1 MGIITLEA
9 KGEFQEAIRKHLEEN
24 ALPALIEKINSG
36 NKTLNDCQS
45 YIYSEMRKRAQG
57 GVAVATDQEIY
68 GMAIHYFEEDSIKP
82 NEVKEVKATVRVVE
96 PKKEPVK
103 AAVVKKQDNGQIE
116 GQLSLFG

>member
-1 MGIITLEA
+1 MGTITLEA
-9 KGEFQEAIRKHLEEN
+9 KGDFQKAIKKHLEEN

-68 GMAIHYFEEDSIKP
+68 GIAIHYFEEDSIKP
-82 NEVKEVKATVRVVE
+82 SNVKINATVRVSE

-103 AAVVKKQDNGQIE
+103 AAVVKPSNGQIE